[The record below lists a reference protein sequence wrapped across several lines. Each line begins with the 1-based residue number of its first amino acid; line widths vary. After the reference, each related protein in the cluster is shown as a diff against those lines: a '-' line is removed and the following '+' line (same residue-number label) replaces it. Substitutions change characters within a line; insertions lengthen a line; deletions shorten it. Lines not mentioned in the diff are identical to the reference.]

1 MTKEGLQRLRIRSTP
16 AIKEER
22 MLESIISSSLR
33 SLFGDCEPYSC
44 VLNVVQCTS
53 PQKKDMA
60 SDSYDAIIECP
71 SSDEEF
77 VRAAFTFPTIPKF
90 LGDGEF
96 YRLDVISSEKIK
108 TTK

>member
-1 MTKEGLQRLRIRSTP
+1 MAKEGVQRLRIRSTP
-16 AIKEER
+16 AINEER

-44 VLNVVQCTS
+44 ALNVVQCTS
-53 PQKKDMA
+53 PPQKDME

-71 SSDEEF
+71 ASDEEF
-77 VRAAFTFPTIPKF
+77 VRAALTFPTIPKF

-96 YRLDVISSEKIK
+96 YRLDVIHSEKIK
-108 TTK
+108 RPK

>member
-1 MTKEGLQRLRIRSTP
+1 
-16 AIKEER
+16 
-22 MLESIISSSLR
+22 
-33 SLFGDCEPYSC
+33 
-44 VLNVVQCTS
+44 
-53 PQKKDMA
+53 MA